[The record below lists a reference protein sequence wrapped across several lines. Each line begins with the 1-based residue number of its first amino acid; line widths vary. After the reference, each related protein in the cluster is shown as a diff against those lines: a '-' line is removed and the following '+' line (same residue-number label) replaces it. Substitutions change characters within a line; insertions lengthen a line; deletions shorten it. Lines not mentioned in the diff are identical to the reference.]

1 MIRAARRMASLS
13 VLSSSLSLVAAAAA
27 PSAARAA
34 PAPVVLATCGDSA
47 IEVTPAAAGESASL
61 RGVVA
66 AKPGERWVFT
76 ASIGQAR
83 LGDRTRT
90 IGVED
95 LHTVERVP
103 PRAKD
108 AAPGGLFID
117 FLVDDRKV
125 LLRHASEGG
134 EDPAYAVDLAKCSF
148 APEGEATL
156 AALAPPPVEPM
167 GCGPDAI
174 RAGYRRQILR
184 VAKVSDADAER
195 EAKALCEDH
204 QKTMEA
210 RSRLERAISDRAAR
224 TRITARGAALIKS
237 EDARIKAWTQ
247 VDGCLGDSDAAS
259 VAALHDAEAR
269 ARACYARIAVKP

>member
-1 MIRAARRMASLS
+1 MASLS
-13 VLSSSLSLVAAAAA
+13 LLWSSLSIAAAAAAVAIAA

-34 PAPVVLATCGDSA
+34 PAPVVLASCGDSA
-47 IEVTPAAAGESASL
+47 IEVTLAAAGGSASL
-61 RGVVA
+61 RGVISGRA
-66 AKPGERWVFT
+66 GERWVFT
-76 ASIGQAR
+76 ANIGQAR

-90 IGVED
+90 VGVED
-95 LHTVERVP
+95 LHTVERTP

-117 FLVDDRKV
+117 FLVDDKKV

-134 EDPAYAVDLAKCSF
+134 DDPAYAVDLTRCSF

-174 RAGYRRQILR
+174 RAGYRRQVLR
-184 VAKVSDADAER
+184 VAKLSDTDAER
-195 EAKALCEDH
+195 EAKALCDDH

-210 RSRLERAISDRAAR
+210 RSKLERAISDRAAR
-224 TRITARGAALIKS
+224 ARITARGAALIKS
-237 EDARIKAWTQ
+237 EDARIKAWSQ